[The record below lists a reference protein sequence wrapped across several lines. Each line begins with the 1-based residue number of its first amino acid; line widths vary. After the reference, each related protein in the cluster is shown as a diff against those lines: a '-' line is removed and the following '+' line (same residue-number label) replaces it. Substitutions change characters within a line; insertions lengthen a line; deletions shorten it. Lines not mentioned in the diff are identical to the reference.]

1 MLSDFNAA
9 SGFILWETIFFLANL
24 IKPLKKKNKQTG
36 TFFYNLV
43 AFCTCTSILV
53 Y

>member
-24 IKPLKKKNKQTG
+24 IKPLKKKTNK
-36 TFFYNLV
+36 LV
-43 AFCTCTSILV
+43 PFSTTW
-53 Y
+53 